1 MSLPTIAI
9 VGRPNVGKSSYL
21 NAAIGRRISIVE
33 PTPGV
38 TRDRVC
44 VEIDCGDRTAILV
57 DTGGIG
63 VVDEER
69 LDDDIENQIDI
80 ALHLADCLIFMV
92 DAKAGLTP
100 LDERVARRLRKMQK
114 PMVLCAN
121 KIDHPGKEHLATD
134 FLRLGLGEPIILSTK
149 EQIGVQKTL
158 EAAFAL
164 IDEEAI
170 WGDEGIDPEIP
181 RIAFVGK
188 RNVGKSTILNLLAG
202 EGRVIVSDI
211 AGTTRDAVDVPV
223 EYIGRK
229 LVAIDTAGIM
239 KKNRVKSS
247 IEFYSQARSEAAIR
261 RSDVVFFVIDPT
273 TDISQ
278 VDKKIAMQIVET
290 GRPCVIVVNKWDLAK
305 DKIDTGSFAEYI
317 EKKLPGLHFAP
328 VVVVCASEGK
338 RLEQAIDVG
347 FDLFDQTTIRATTGE
362 LNRAVEAAFE
372 RKKPGGKYGY
382 KAKIYF
388 TTQVDRSPPTF
399 VVFVNEPS
407 LFPSNYRRYIENRLR
422 EKFEFEEIPVHVF
435 FRRRNSRFHD

>member
-33 PTPGV
+33 ATPGV
-38 TRDRVC
+38 TRDRVA

-63 VVDEER
+63 VVDEVK
-69 LDDDIENQIDI
+69 LDDDIEGQIDI
-80 ALHLADCLIFMV
+80 ALNLADCLIFLV
-92 DAKAGLTP
+92 DAKVGITP
-100 LDERVARRLRKMQK
+100 LDQRVARLLRKLNK
-114 PMVLCAN
+114 PIVFCAN
-121 KIDHPGKEHLATD
+121 KIDHPGKNHMATE
-134 FLRLGLGEPIILSTK
+134 FLRLGLGEPLILSTK
-149 EQIGVQKTL
+149 EEIGVQEAL
-158 EAAFAL
+158 EQAFAK
-164 IDEEAI
+164 IEDYSG
-170 WGDEGIDPEIP
+170 WGDDGIDPDIP

-223 EYIGRK
+223 EYMGRK

-239 KKNRVKSS
+239 KKTKVKNS
-247 IEFYSQARSEAAIR
+247 IDFYSQARSEAAIR
-261 RSDVVFFVIDPT
+261 RSNVVFFVLDPT

-278 VDKKIAMQIVET
+278 VDKKISMQIIET

-305 DKIDTGSFAEYI
+305 EKIDTGSFSEYI

-328 VVVVCASEGK
+328 VVVVSATEGK
-338 RLEQAIDVG
+338 RLEHAIDVA
-347 FDLFDQTTIRATTGE
+347 FELHNQSSARVTTGE
-362 LNRAVEAAFE
+362 LNRVIEKAFE

-388 TTQVDRSPPTF
+388 NTQVDRSPPTF
-399 VVFVNEPS
+399 VIFVNEPT
-407 LFPSNYRRYIENRLR
+407 LFPANYRRYIENRLR
-422 EKFEFEEIPVHVF
+422 EAFDFEEIPVHVF
-435 FRRRNSRFHD
+435 FRRRASRFHD

>member
-33 PTPGV
+33 ATPGV
-38 TRDRVC
+38 TRDRVS
-44 VEIDCGDRTAILV
+44 VEVYCGDRNAILM

-63 VVDEER
+63 VVDEEK
-69 LDDDIENQIDI
+69 LDEDIETQIDV
-80 ALHLADCLIFMV
+80 ALHLADCLIFLV
-92 DAKAGLTP
+92 DAKDGLTP
-100 LDERVARRLRKMQK
+100 LDERVARQLRKLQK
-114 PMVLCAN
+114 PIVLCAN
-121 KIDHPGKEHLATD
+121 KIDHPSKNHLAAE
-134 FLRLGLGEPIILSTK
+134 FLRLGFGEPLILSTK
-149 EQIGVQKTL
+149 EEIGVQETL
-158 EAAFAL
+158 EAAFSL
-164 IDEEAI
+164 LDEDAG
-170 WGDEGIDPEIP
+170 WGDEGVDPEIP
-181 RIAFVGK
+181 RVAFVGK

-223 EYIGRK
+223 EYKGRK

-261 RSDVVFFVIDPT
+261 RSDIVFFVIDPT

-290 GRPCVIVVNKWDLAK
+290 GKPCVIVINKWDLARE
-305 DKIDTGSFAEYI
+305 KIETGDFAEYV

-328 VVVVCASEGK
+328 VVIVSAIEGS
-338 RLEQAIDVG
+338 RVEHAIDVA
-347 FDLFDQTTIRATTGE
+347 FELHKQSTIRVTTGE
-362 LNRAVEAAFE
+362 LNRTIESAFE

-382 KAKIYF
+382 KAKIFF

-399 VVFVNEPS
+399 VVFVNETS

-422 EKFEFEEIPVHVF
+422 EAFDFEEIPVHVF
-435 FRRRNSRFHD
+435 FRRRASRFHD